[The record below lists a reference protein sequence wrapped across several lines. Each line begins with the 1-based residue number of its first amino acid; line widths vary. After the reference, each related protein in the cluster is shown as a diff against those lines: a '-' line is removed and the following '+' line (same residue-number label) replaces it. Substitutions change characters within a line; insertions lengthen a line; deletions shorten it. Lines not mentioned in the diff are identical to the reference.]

1 MACLKRKNIVR
12 SGRYIILVCLLFFT
26 VFYSRAQSFDTVRF
40 VHISDPHIC
49 FLDSLNPAIQKK
61 RSHYGSG
68 VASLK
73 GFLDTFSKNLTVD
86 FITITGDLIDFY
98 QGVSPDFRLIENQ
111 IKQFSPILQR
121 SRVPVYMNLGNHD
134 IATYLVENGDY
145 KGNQYNA
152 QNARA
157 VWIRSAD
164 CFKQGTY
171 YSNIK
176 QVGSTT
182 YRLIFL
188 DNGYYAKNRI
198 NDEDFYF
205 ENEQLDWLEWQL
217 NQSQDDEE
225 IIFMHIPF
233 MSDQDRGVGSRHLFD
248 LLMRHN
254 SVKLILAGHEH
265 FNEVNSFQSDQN
277 GQFTQVLTGAF
288 GRDTNNWRMI
298 ELTESEIKVST
309 AGSGANEITISI
321 KP

>member
-1 MACLKRKNIVR
+1 MTYIKRKNIIC
-12 SGRYIILVCLLFFT
+12 SGKYVILASLLFFT
-26 VFYSRAQSFDTVRF
+26 AFYLRAQSSDTVKF
-40 VHISDPHIC
+40 IHISDPHIC
-49 FLDSLNPAIQKK
+49 FLDGLHPAIQGK
-61 RSHYGSG
+61 RSHYGGG
-68 VASLK
+68 VAALE
-73 GFLDTFSKNLTVD
+73 GFLDTFSKNPTVD

-98 QGVSPDFRLIENQ
+98 QGVSPDSRLVENQ
-111 IKQFSPILQR
+111 IKQFSPILQK

-134 IATYLVENGDY
+134 IATYLVESGDY
-145 KGNQYNA
+145 KGIQYYA
-152 QNARA
+152 QSARA
-157 VWIRSAD
+157 VWIKSVT

-171 YSNIK
+171 YSKIQ

-205 ENEQLDWLEWQL
+205 DNEQLDWLEWQL

-233 MSDQDRGVGSRHLFD
+233 MPNQDRWGGSQHLFD

-265 FNEVNSFQSDQN
+265 FNEVNSFQSDHK
-277 GQFTQVLTGAF
+277 GQFIQVLTGAF

-309 AGSGANEITISI
+309 AGSGANEITILN
-321 KP
+321 